1 MASPTQRRTPA
12 LRHSS
17 GDNPIQRLR
26 QELESVIQSAF
37 GETGL
42 LHSSVELIPRMD
54 VAETDGAI
62 EVQID
67 LPGFKPEEIDVEIHD
82 NYLTI
87 SGSHTEEQKAEDK
100 DRRYHRVE
108 RRSGSFS
115 RSVALPC
122 AVKQEEVNA
131 ELKEG
136 VLHIRLLKS
145 EEARTRKISVNG

>member
-145 EEARTRKISVNG
+145 EEARTRKISVKG

>member
-1 MASPTQRRTPA
+1 MAAPTQRQTPA
-12 LRHSS
+12 LRHTS

-42 LHSSVELIPRMD
+42 LHSSAELIPRMD
-54 VAETDGAI
+54 VTETDGEI
-62 EVQID
+62 EVQTD
-67 LPGFKPEEIDVEIHD
+67 LPGFKPEEIQVEIHD

-87 SGSHTEEQKAEDK
+87 SGSQSEEQKAEDK

-122 AVKQEEVNA
+122 AVKQDQVDA

-136 VLHIRLLKS
+136 VLHIRLPKS
-145 EEARTRKISVNG
+145 EEARARKIPVKG